1 MLRFLIFN
9 ILLLVS
15 ACQSAMCQQLHF
27 EKRNMEVPS
36 RECYNIFQDS
46 KGFIWFSSYLG
57 LCRYDGKNTFVYNGS
72 NGLPE
77 NAVYSVTE
85 DTEGR
90 MWILTSK
97 NRILCIEN
105 GKIHEPEFSKEFTQ
119 RKELNVVNFAL
130 HLKLADGG
138 KEIIINT
145 FYNTFIID
153 PKSGKIHLFDSDH
166 TYPDHTLELRE
177 YHDNL
182 IQTSPSSYVYS
193 RSLSISIL
201 NPEKKLY
208 FPDIFVNHNHAPKVS
223 LTVNAKDYYLFS
235 YTNYL
240 FKVSKKDQKIK
251 KIDLPG
257 RIICVYK
264 DAGQGIWVGVIGHGV
279 FYFKDADLDAIP
291 VQSLPEYSVSGVLED
306 TEGNIWVST
315 LDKGIFFCRN
325 KSLISYQNL
334 KGVNKSGNFLN
345 AIGTTAYFS
354 SESSGLYAIKKEI
367 PIPVHLPAVI
377 HEAITGIVE
386 TDGFLYIGNKTT
398 TIRTNSRFQ
407 QVEEI
412 TLKNSSPDK
421 KSLFI
426 SQRIKKDNNML
437 LSSINNLVYRLEG
450 IHCHLFI
457 TGPTYIRD
465 FIFLSPGQWLLGG
478 KSLFLYNEVS
488 KDSEEIPGISTPISK
503 IIRTTRGT
511 ILISTIGEGLFQYKN
526 NKIIPLN
533 RILNIPSLVIFDLAE
548 DSKGYIWLATNQGV
562 IKLNQDDG
570 THITFGTEDG
580 LISNEIHKLLICDGQ
595 LFLSTVE
602 GLCSIPLELFNKS
615 KIAPVLRLS
624 EILISGNSVSNLTL
638 PIHYSTNTLLFR
650 FNILYFSSDNTSL
663 HYLLTKEQE
672 SSPPVKT
679 ISGDELELQNL
690 PSGTYTLSVTASDK
704 EGIKSIPLSFRFT
717 ISKPYWETWWFITI
731 ELFSIGLIIYLI
743 IYFIIRRIRKK
754 EKEQTR
760 INQLLADS
768 RLSALQAQ
776 MNPHFVF
783 NSINSIQNFIL
794 KKDIDHAYDYLTKFS
809 KLIRLVLQNSRKKE
823 ISVQEDLEVL
833 RLYIML
839 EQLRFNNRFEYH
851 ERISDDIDPH
861 NTLIPPMLIQP
872 YIENAIWHGI
882 MPLEGKRT
890 GVITLR
896 MDIEQQTIKIVIE
909 DNGVGRKS
917 QEQHSGH
924 ESLSMKVTEE
934 RLSIVNSLYKDDKPS
949 LQVIDLTDENG
960 TPTGTRIELKIPLE
974 KDDV

>member
-1 MLRFLIFN
+1 
-9 ILLLVS
+9 
-15 ACQSAMCQQLHF
+15 
-27 EKRNMEVPS
+27 
-36 RECYNIFQDS
+36 
-46 KGFIWFSSYLG
+46 YLG

-166 TYPDHTLELRE
+166 TYPDHT
-177 YHDNL
+177 
-182 IQTSPSSYVYS
+182 
-193 RSLSISIL
+193 
-201 NPEKKLY
+201 
-208 FPDIFVNHNHAPKVS
+208 
-223 LTVNAKDYYLFS
+223 
-235 YTNYL
+235 
-240 FKVSKKDQKIK
+240 
-251 KIDLPG
+251 
-257 RIICVYK
+257 
-264 DAGQGIWVGVIGHGV
+264 
-279 FYFKDADLDAIP
+279 
-291 VQSLPEYSVSGVLED
+291 
-306 TEGNIWVST
+306 
-315 LDKGIFFCRN
+315 
-325 KSLISYQNL
+325 
-334 KGVNKSGNFLN
+334 
-345 AIGTTAYFS
+345 
-354 SESSGLYAIKKEI
+354 
-367 PIPVHLPAVI
+367 
-377 HEAITGIVE
+377 
-386 TDGFLYIGNKTT
+386 
-398 TIRTNSRFQ
+398 
-407 QVEEI
+407 
-412 TLKNSSPDK
+412 
-421 KSLFI
+421 
-426 SQRIKKDNNML
+426 
-437 LSSINNLVYRLEG
+437 
-450 IHCHLFI
+450 
-457 TGPTYIRD
+457 
-465 FIFLSPGQWLLGG
+465 
-478 KSLFLYNEVS
+478 
-488 KDSEEIPGISTPISK
+488 
-503 IIRTTRGT
+503 
-511 ILISTIGEGLFQYKN
+511 
-526 NKIIPLN
+526 
-533 RILNIPSLVIFDLAE
+533 
-548 DSKGYIWLATNQGV
+548 
-562 IKLNQDDG
+562 
-570 THITFGTEDG
+570 
-580 LISNEIHKLLICDGQ
+580 
-595 LFLSTVE
+595 
-602 GLCSIPLELFNKS
+602 
-615 KIAPVLRLS
+615 
-624 EILISGNSVSNLTL
+624 
-638 PIHYSTNTLLFR
+638 
-650 FNILYFSSDNTSL
+650 
-663 HYLLTKEQE
+663 
-672 SSPPVKT
+672 
-679 ISGDELELQNL
+679 
-690 PSGTYTLSVTASDK
+690 
-704 EGIKSIPLSFRFT
+704 
-717 ISKPYWETWWFITI
+717 
-731 ELFSIGLIIYLI
+731 
-743 IYFIIRRIRKK
+743 KK

-917 QEQHSGH
+917 KEQHSGH

-960 TPTGTRIELKIPLE
+960 TPAGTRIELKIPLE